1 MLIATWEFCPKV
13 QIKHTFDEDNLTVSS
28 IGYSAVRGSHF
39 VWESFERDVPRK
51 YRKPGS
57 RERRLGRRK
66 VGMTAAK
73 NPRRPLG
80 RNTLTDVATWNSSSF
95 LSAVSTE
102 PSASIKMLNLK
113 LEAEVIA
120 QYFWSCLSRLDTAV
134 YNLTHLHEVD
144 YGYATDAFQPTQTV
158 LHWRRLSCNICT
170 TKLCIN

>member
-1 MLIATWEFCPKV
+1 
-13 QIKHTFDEDNLTVSS
+13 
-28 IGYSAVRGSHF
+28 
-39 VWESFERDVPRK
+39 
-51 YRKPGS
+51 
-57 RERRLGRRK
+57 
-66 VGMTAAK
+66 MTAAK

-120 QYFWSCLSRLDTAV
+120 QYFWSCLSRPDMVV
-134 YNLTHLHEVD
+134 YNLTHLHEVN

-170 TKLCIN
+170 TKLCTNKPTVMGRSIVNVHLYHWIPCTALHNQMDNYMWQSACSCCGYHSSVLS